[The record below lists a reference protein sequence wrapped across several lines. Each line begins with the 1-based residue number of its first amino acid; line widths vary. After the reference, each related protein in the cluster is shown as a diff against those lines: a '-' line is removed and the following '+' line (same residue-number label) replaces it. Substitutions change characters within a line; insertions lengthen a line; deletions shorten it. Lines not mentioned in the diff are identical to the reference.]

1 MKPKPPM
8 TRRNTLPT
16 INAGTTRLKD
26 SRLGEPIR
34 LSASMRRRTSDVRAI
49 ASPWTGHGRAARR
62 ASRARTLPYETASP
76 KTFDGD
82 GIADGVARCRM
93 RRGNPPG
100 KRVEPEHDRGEVC
113 REVPGKVV
121 IPRVCQFVGQDRP
134 QVVGPHVFTLSLRQQ
149 QHGAPES
156 GQAGSR
162 HLRRQPHSDRPPT
175 SQLPGES
182 PALLIDRGRHLQ

>member
-1 MKPKPPM
+1 MDRPRS
-8 TRRNTLPT
+8 RRPE
-16 INAGTTRLKD
+16 GQPRED
-26 SRLGEPIR
+26 SP
-34 LSASMRRRTSDVRAI
+34 VRNRI
-49 ASPWTGHGRAARR
+49 AQNI
-62 ASRARTLPYETASP
+62 
-76 KTFDGD
+76 DGD

-100 KRVEPEHDRGEVC
+100 KRVEPEDDRGEVC

-134 QVVGPHVFTLSLRQQ
+134 QVVGPHAFTLSLRHQ

-156 GQAGSR
+156 RQAGSQ
-162 HLRRQPHSDRPPT
+162 HLRRQSHSDRPPT
-175 SQLPGES
+175 SQAPGEF